1 MQAFIARMFRAAM
14 LDSATYEAV
23 EADQNATGQALAVVV
38 LASIGLGTG
47 WTGLEADRVGAVVAL
62 TLVAIA
68 GWITWAFLTY
78 VIGTQFFAESQ
89 TRTNTGELLRVLG
102 FAAAPGVVGVLGL
115 VPGLGPMVT
124 AGTFLWMLAT
134 MVVAVQHALDFTSTL
149 RAFTVCVT
157 GWAVFVAMFWVL
169 GIFFAAPVS

>member
-1 MQAFIARMFRAAM
+1 M

-23 EADQNATGQALAVVV
+23 EADQSATGHALAVVV
-38 LASIGLGTG
+38 LANIGLGLG
-47 WTGLEADRVGAVVAL
+47 WIGLDADRVSAVVAL

-68 GWITWAFLTY
+68 GWITWALLTY

-124 AGTFLWMLAT
+124 AGIFLWLLAT
-134 MVVAVQHALDFTSTL
+134 MVVAVKHALDFTSTL

-157 GWAVFVAMFWVL
+157 GWAVFVTMFWVL
-169 GIFFAAPVS
+169 GIFFAPRVS